1 MMFSIIIPV
10 YNRPHELDELLLS
23 LTQQTYADPYEV
35 VVIED
40 GSTITSKSIC
50 DRYTNLD
57 IKYVFK
63 DNTGP
68 GDSRNYGM
76 RIAKGDYFIIFD
88 SDCII
93 PNNYLN
99 IVNQSLDEN
108 YVDCFGGPDQAHESF
123 SDVQKAID
131 FSMTSIW
138 TTGGIRGKK
147 KTQFQPRSFNMGL
160 SKKAFL
166 ATNGFGLIHPGED
179 PELVF
184 RLWELGYQTTLLK
197 DAYVFHKRR
206 IDYRKFYTQVNKFG
220 KVRPIIEMWHPQYS
234 KLTFWFPTLFVIGFL
249 LAIAV
254 SGLGNNIG
262 LRIYITYL
270 FLIWLSALLKL
281 KSLKISIQVLF
292 TVLIQF
298 YGYGVGYLCATLYV
312 KWLRRAPE
320 DVYPMLFFNK

>member
-10 YNRPHELDELLLS
+10 YNRPQELDELLLS
-23 LTQQTYADPYEV
+23 LTQQTYDTPYEV

-40 GSTITSKSIC
+40 GSTITSKHIC
-50 DRYTNLD
+50 ARYTGLN
-57 IKYVFK
+57 ISYYFK
-63 DNTGP
+63 ENTGP

-76 RIAKGDYFIIFD
+76 RKAKGGYFIIFD

-93 PNNYLN
+93 PKNYLAV
-99 IVNQSLDEN
+99 VNRYLSKS
-108 YVDCFGGPDQAHESF
+108 YVDCFGGPDRAHGSF

-131 FSMTSIW
+131 FSMTSLW

-184 RLWELGYQTTLLK
+184 RLWELGYKTTLLK

-206 IDYRKFYTQVNKFG
+206 IDYRKFYIQVNKFG

-234 KLTFWFPTLFVIGFL
+234 KLTFWFPTLFITGFV
-249 LAIAV
+249 LAILAFV
-254 SGLGNNIG
+254 LGNSIG
-262 LRIYITYL
+262 LYVYMLYL
-270 FLIWLSALLKL
+270 FLVWLNALLEL
-281 KSLKISIQVLF
+281 KSLKISIQVIL

-298 YGYGVGYLCATLYV
+298 YGYGVGYLCSTFYV
-312 KWLRRAPE
+312 KWSKRTPE
-320 DVYPMLFFNK
+320 DIYPMLFFNK